1 MVDGSNIIFL
11 FFWAY
16 SFRDGKLRER
26 NGEKK
31 VPLLKGVCPCVCVCV
46 CDFHDSASS
55 SFLFFFF
62 LIYILLFL
70 LLLLFSPPN
79 AY

>member
-11 FFWAY
+11 FFGAY

-26 NGEKK
+26 KGEKK

-46 CDFHDSASS
+46 CVCVIFTTA
-55 SFLFFFF
+55 LVLPFFFF
-62 LIYILLFL
+62 FFNIYIAFFVVAVV
-70 LLLLFSPPN
+70 FSP
-79 AY
+79 